1 MPLLPDSKLER
12 HAFLLHARQVQLEGC
27 HALAI
32 LSQRCSRCGDRP
44 PSVGPRTPLPSPNLI
59 PVPALFGR
67 VRRSLTSRSGPDD
80 QALSR

>member
-12 HAFLLHARQVQLEGC
+12 HAFLLHARQVQVEGC

-67 VRRSLTSRSGPDD
+67 VCRSLTLRSSREGRTLD
-80 QALSR
+80 R